1 MMGQQR
7 CVLALQSVALLLAIL
22 HCPASSFTMQTS
34 SLGRLSSQSRAATA
48 SVRTRMAVNNN
59 DEENESSAS
68 AASSASPLDG
78 NAIDENDDDF
88 VTSRNP
94 HQLKGKR
101 GAFLGFR
108 NVKDVPGWTEM
119 RANSYAGSVKAAAA
133 LANGQLSS
141 TELKSQVQP
150 LMPDGGLSPC
160 VIRVLG
166 VGGGGC
172 NAVRYAMLRYLGCL
186 SICLSVYGID

>member
-1 MMGQQR
+1 
-7 CVLALQSVALLLAIL
+7 
-22 HCPASSFTMQTS
+22 
-34 SLGRLSSQSRAATA
+34 
-48 SVRTRMAVNNN
+48 MAVNNN
-59 DEENESSAS
+59 DEENESSVPPLSAAS
-68 AASSASPLDG
+68 AASFDA
-78 NAIDENDDDF
+78 DEEQALNELNDL

-94 HQLKGKR
+94 HKLSNKR

-119 RANSYAGSVKAAAA
+119 KANSYAGSMKAAAA
-133 LANGQLSS
+133 LANGQVSS
-141 TELKSQVQP
+141 TRLQSQVQP

-172 NAVRYAMLRYLGCL
+172 NAVRVTCVYLYIVE
-186 SICLSVYGID
+186 STETS

>member
-1 MMGQQR
+1 
-7 CVLALQSVALLLAIL
+7 VN
-22 HCPASSFTMQTS
+22 
-34 SLGRLSSQSRAATA
+34 
-48 SVRTRMAVNNN
+48 VRTMMVVNNN
-59 DEENESSAS
+59 DEENDSTPLASAS
-68 AASSASPLDG
+68 SPLDG
-78 NAIDENDDDF
+78 NANDENDDDL

-94 HQLKGKR
+94 HQLKNKR

-108 NVKDVPGWTEM
+108 NAKDVPGWTEM

-141 TELKSQVQP
+141 TELQSQVQP

-172 NAVRYAMLRYLGCL
+172 NAVRIFVMLPWV
-186 SICLSVYGID
+186 SIYTSVDREEDTVQEPVK